1 MYYGDGS
8 VYEGEW
14 FGDYRNGPGM
24 LRLGD
29 LGFLVV
35 VCYFVV

>member
-1 MYYGDGS
+1 MYYEDGS

-14 FGDYRNGPGM
+14 FDDYRNGSGM

-29 LGFLVV
+29 LGFLIAVY
-35 VCYFVV
+35 YFVV